1 MEDVEKVRSREL
13 SGRVAFLDGLIKSIL
28 PYSNPSAE
36 TNTQG
41 LLHTGSLEHA
51 RDIATILGSIM
62 PQLRA
67 MLEEYRVG
75 LVLVRERLLEEGE
88 LVLVWERESGKSE
101 IKLV

>member
-1 MEDVEKVRSREL
+1 
-13 SGRVAFLDGLIKSIL
+13 
-28 PYSNPSAE
+28 
-36 TNTQG
+36 
-41 LLHTGSLEHA
+41 
-51 RDIATILGSIM
+51 M

-67 MLEEYRVG
+67 MLEEYRVE